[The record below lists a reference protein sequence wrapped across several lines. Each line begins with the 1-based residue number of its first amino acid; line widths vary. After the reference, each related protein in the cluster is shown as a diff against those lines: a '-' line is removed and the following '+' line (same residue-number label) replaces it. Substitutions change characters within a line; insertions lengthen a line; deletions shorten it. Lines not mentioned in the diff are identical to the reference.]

1 MRNRFGFGMMKT
13 RHLCAASVLL
23 AFSPWLGGCS
33 DTGGG
38 LIASATD
45 APRTSIALRPG
56 VRPSSVTVAFKSL
69 DGAPPEV
76 TSRFVPLLSTALA
89 SRDIVTA
96 DSGSANFIVQGHLS
110 AYPAEGGVAVAWVWD
125 VFDRKRFRRQRMDD
139 AVTVRGSPANPWGAV
154 DDQVLTSI
162 AGLTAENLAGFLT
175 NSPEAVAASGAAAG
189 AAVAEA
195 AGTAALPARAQ
206 GFAPL
211 D

>member
-1 MRNRFGFGMMKT
+1 MMKA
-13 RHLCAASVLL
+13 RHLLAASVLL

-45 APRTSIALRPG
+45 TRSPRIAMRAG
-56 VRPSSVTVAFKSL
+56 VLPSSVTVAFKSL

-76 TSRFVPLLSTALA
+76 VSRFVAAMSTALA

-96 DSGSANFIVQGHLS
+96 DSGSANFVVQGHMS
-110 AYPAEGGVAVAWVWD
+110 AYPAESGVAVAWVWD
-125 VFDRKRFRRQRMDD
+125 VYDQKRIRRQRMEDSI
-139 AVTVRGSPANPWGAV
+139 TVRGSAGNPWGAV

-175 NSPEAVAASGAAAG
+175 NSPEAVAASGSAAG
-189 AAVAEA
+189 AAVAQA
-195 AGTAALPARAQ
+195 ARPAALPARAQ

>member
-1 MRNRFGFGMMKT
+1 MKKA
-13 RHLCAASVLL
+13 RHLFAASVLL
-23 AFSPWLGGCS
+23 AFTPWLGGCS

-38 LIASATD
+38 LIASAGDT
-45 APRTSIALRPG
+45 PRATRIAMRPG

-69 DGAPPEV
+69 DGAPVEV
-76 TSRFVPLLSTALA
+76 TSRFVTAMSAALA

-96 DSGSANFIVQGHLS
+96 DSGSANFVVLGHMS

-125 VFDRKRFRRQRMDD
+125 VFDQKRVRRQRMDD
-139 AVTVRGSPANPWGAV
+139 SITVRGSAGNPWASV
-154 DDQVLTSI
+154 DEQVLNSI

-189 AAVAEA
+189 AAVAQA
-195 AGTAALPARAQ
+195 PRPAALPARAQ

-211 D
+211 N